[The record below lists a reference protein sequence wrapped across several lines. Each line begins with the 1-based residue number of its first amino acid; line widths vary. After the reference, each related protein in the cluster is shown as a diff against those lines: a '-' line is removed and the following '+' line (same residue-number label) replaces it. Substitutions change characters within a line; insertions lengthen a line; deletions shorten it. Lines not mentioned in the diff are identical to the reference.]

1 MPTTRKLQISPT
13 FPSLPSTLSHFFTY
27 PLATTLLNT
36 FYIHTSA
43 SLNISNP
50 KTCRS
55 ARLKNDCV
63 FALICGKKRNA
74 GSPSAPVQNGC
85 RFAGNKQ
92 AAFKSKKQGHSWKD
106 KNFNQHFG
114 KKKQFSKNLEGV
126 EIVKKLFSRRK
137 WRFAYS
143 EVANLAN
150 FNFYRQCLQHCVG
163 FFWPFCRLF
172 LDIGLLVTLGIPKR
186 LVMTIQ
192 SPYHQG

>member
-1 MPTTRKLQISPT
+1 MPIGSWRMLLITGTTRKLQISPT
-13 FPSLPSTLSHFFTY
+13 FPSLPSTLSRFLTY
-27 PLATTLLNT
+27 ALATPLWNT
-36 FYIHTSA
+36 FYIHTST

-63 FALICGKKRNA
+63 FALICGKKPNA

-92 AAFKSKKQGHSWKD
+92 AAFKSKKQGHGWKD
-106 KNFNQHFG
+106 KNFNQHIG

-137 WRFAYS
+137 WRFA
-143 EVANLAN
+143 
-150 FNFYRQCLQHCVG
+150 
-163 FFWPFCRLF
+163 
-172 LDIGLLVTLGIPKR
+172 
-186 LVMTIQ
+186 
-192 SPYHQG
+192 